1 MAAYDVKLPISR
13 DSADGYSLVKKYKDS
28 IKQQMKM
35 VILTCPGERI
45 MMPYFGVGL
54 RNYLFL
60 EKQPT
65 LEVEIRQRIY
75 QQINT
80 YIREVNIRGVEI
92 KGFAPEDIDTN
103 FINVRIHYSVPFLAS
118 SEHLSIEIS

>member
-1 MAAYDVKLPISR
+1 MAAYDVRLPISR
-13 DSADGYSLVKKYKDS
+13 DSANGYSLVKKYKDS
-28 IKQQMKM
+28 IKQQIKM
-35 VILTCPGERI
+35 VVLTCPGERI

-92 KGFAPEDIDTN
+92 KGFTPENIDTN
-103 FINVRIHYSVPFLAS
+103 FINVGIHYSVPFLAS